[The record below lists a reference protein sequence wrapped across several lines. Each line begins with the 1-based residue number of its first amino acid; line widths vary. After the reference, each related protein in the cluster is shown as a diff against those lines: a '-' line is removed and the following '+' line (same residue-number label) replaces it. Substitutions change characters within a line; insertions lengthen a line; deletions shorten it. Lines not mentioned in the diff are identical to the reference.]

1 MTSSVADEALTRVR
15 AVCFDFGGVEEKRSH
30 GAPFFHVRGRGFAIF
45 AGDHRGSH
53 AAVWCRASMEE
64 QQRLVRS
71 DGERYFVPPYVGVK
85 GWVGVRLRDEDDF
98 AALAVLVEESWLGV
112 VPRSLQGAAPQA
124 PKESP
129 AYPTTDP
136 AVAQEALKRLHA
148 LCDPLPG
155 SEVEL
160 ANGHATFR
168 VAKRPFAYLL
178 DNHHR
183 DGIVSVCVRHDD
195 PAELAAS
202 SPKRF
207 YVPAYIGPKGWVAM
221 RVDVGRVPWT
231 RLAELLRASHAQVC
245 SPRRR
250 SAPNR

>member
-1 MTSSVADEALTRVR
+1 MTPIPADEALTRVR
-15 AVCFDFGGVEEKRSH
+15 AICFDFGGVQEKLSH

-45 AGDHRGSH
+45 AGDRRGER
-53 AAVWCRASMEE
+53 AAVWCRASMDE

-85 GWVGVRLRDEDDF
+85 GWVGVRLRGDEDF
-98 AALAVLVEESWLGV
+98 EALALVVEEAWLGV

-124 PKESP
+124 PAESP
-129 AYPTTDP
+129 RYPTTDP
-136 AVAQEALKRLHA
+136 AVAQEALRRLTA
-148 LCDPLPG
+148 VCDALPG
-155 SEVEL
+155 AVAEVT
-160 ANGHATFR
+160 NGHATFR

-183 DGIVSVCVRHDD
+183 DGIVSVCVRHED
-195 PAELAAS
+195 PAGLAAT

-231 RLAELLRASHAQVC
+231 KLAEMVRESHAGVEA
-245 SPRRR
+245 PRRG
-250 SAPNR
+250 

>member
-1 MTSSVADEALTRVR
+1 MTSTPADEALSRVR
-15 AVCFDFGGVEEKRSH
+15 AICFDFGGVEEKLSH
-30 GAPFFHVRGRGFAIF
+30 GAPFFHVRGKGFAIF
-45 AGDHRGSH
+45 SGDHRGER
-53 AAVWCRASMEE
+53 AAAWCRASMDE

-85 GWVGVRLRDEDDF
+85 GWVGVRLREEADF
-98 AALAVLVEESWLGV
+98 DALALVVEEAWLGV
-112 VPRSLQGAAPQA
+112 VPRSLQGATPQA

-129 AYPTTDP
+129 SYPTTDP
-136 AVAQEALKRLHA
+136 AVAQEALRRLTEV
-148 LCDPLPG
+148 CDALPG
-155 SEVEL
+155 SVAEVT
-160 ANGHATFR
+160 NGHATFR

-195 PAELAAS
+195 PAGLAAT

-231 RLAELLRASHAQVC
+231 KLAEMVRESHAGIGAA
-245 SPRRR
+245 RRG
-250 SAPNR
+250 